1 MHPKP
6 KSKKEKPQMTTENSA
21 PPVILGRYAG
31 FFSRAAAYIVDRS
44 IVFAIAFT
52 IMLVIDY
59 FLSLFGIDQW
69 LAARVGSS
77 TNQIITLLLSSVGI
91 NLVVSIF
98 YNIFFWILSGQT
110 PGKRFLG
117 VRVMRID
124 GKRLKLSNAIWR
136 QIGYYI
142 STILYLGFIWI
153 LFDNKRQGFHDKIAG
168 TIVTYSWPEGR
179 MRGTFVIER
188 VQRFHDRRL
197 KS

>member
-1 MHPKP
+1 M
-6 KSKKEKPQMTTENSA
+6 STENPA

-31 FFSRAAAYIVDRS
+31 FFSRAAAYVVDRL
-44 IVFAIAFT
+44 IVFAIVFV
-52 IMLVIDY
+52 IMLVVNY
-59 FLSLFGIDQW
+59 FISLFRIDQW
-69 LAARVGSS
+69 LAARVGST
-77 TNQIITLLLSSVGI
+77 TNQIITLLLSSIGI
-91 NLVVSIF
+91 TLVVSFF
-98 YNIFFWILSGQT
+98 YDISFWMLSGQT

-117 VRVMRID
+117 VRVMRAD
-124 GKRLKLSNAIWR
+124 GERLKLRNAIWR

-188 VQRFHDRRL
+188 VQRFQDRRL